1 MPEKSIDLVLSDLP
15 YGVTACTWDSIIPL
29 DKLWGEYRR
38 VAKKTTAFVFTATQP
53 FTTRLIGSNLE
64 WFRYELIWEKPQ
76 GTNLV
81 NAKKMPLKSHESIV
95 VFYEKHPTYN
105 PQMEKG
111 VPYSGF
117 ETKNGAT
124 IGEVYGGSKSIH
136 AANLGTRYPKSVLR
150 FQQDRS
156 GLHPTQK
163 PVPLMEY
170 LIRTYSNEGDTIL
183 DNCMGSG
190 TTGSAAMNTKRKFIG
205 IELDPRFFSIAK
217 KRLGCSH

>member
-1 MPEKSIDLVLSDLP
+1 M
-15 YGVTACTWDSIIPL
+15 
-29 DKLWGEYRR
+29 
-38 VAKKTTAFVFTATQP
+38 
-53 FTTRLIGSNLE
+53 E

-76 GTNLV
+76 GTNPL
-81 NAKKMPLKSHESIV
+81 NAKKMPLKSHKSIV
-95 VFYEKHPTYN
+95 VFYKKHPTYH

-117 ETKNGAT
+117 ETKNGTT

-150 FQQDRS
+150 FKQERG

-170 LIRTYSNEGDTIL
+170 LIRTYSNEGDVVL
-183 DNCMGSG
+183 DNCAGSG
-190 TTGSAAMNTKRKFIG
+190 STGVAALNTKKLYR
-205 IELDPRFFSIAK
+205 DRTRP
-217 KRLGCSH
+217 